1 MGSCQDLRGC
11 DGAVREAGVAVKGN
25 MKDPCGNGNTLY
37 PVGINVSMLVVIL
50 QYSFASFYHWGQWV
64 KGL

>member
-37 PVGINVSMLVVIL
+37 PVGINVSMLVVIFHTVL
-50 QYSFASFYHWGQWV
+50 QVFTTGGSG
-64 KGL
+64 